1 MVQSASFS
9 ADSDPKTANIDAAKL
24 GLEPKQG
31 SVLFSDIYGYRRLT
45 QDLDSS
51 EAASLLNEYF
61 QSLLDAIYKYKQNL
75 NDKIELACI
84 RNALIAVFGSPNPL
98 EDHAWTAVQTA
109 REMCDRLTEYNK
121 RRSSAG
127 QPAIKIGIGIN
138 SDLILSGQ
146 LGSDRPMDF
155 AAIGDGVNLAYYLE
169 GVSKQYDCEI
179 VLSENTHNLCSDKI
193 WARKLDLIRIR
204 NNYPPVEI
212 YEFICGRDEAI
223 SEQKQKV
230 LEHYNK
236 GREHY
241 LNREFAIALGQ
252 FVTVLG
258 IDSNDRPSTLHL
270 KRCQQCLKEPPSD
283 DWDGSVPIWKLEV

>member
-9 ADSDPKTANIDAAKL
+9 ADSDPKTNIDAAKL

-61 QSLLDAIYKYKQNL
+61 QSLVAAIYKYKQNL
-75 NDKIELACI
+75 DDKIELACI
-84 RNALIAVFGSPNPL
+84 RNALIAVFGSPKPL

-146 LGSDRPMDF
+146 LGSHRPMDF

-179 VLSENTHNLCSDKI
+179 VLSENTYNLCSDKI

-212 YEFICGRDEAI
+212 YEFIGGRDEAI

>member
-1 MVQSASFS
+1 MVQPANFS

-61 QSLLDAIYKYKQNL
+61 QSLVDAIYKYKHNL
-75 NDKIELACI
+75 DNRIELACI
-84 RNALIAVFGSPNPL
+84 RNALIALFGSPQPL
-98 EDHAWTAVQTA
+98 EDHAWMAVETA
-109 REMCDRLTEYNK
+109 REMCHHLAQYNDR
-121 RRSSAG
+121 RRAAS

-138 SDLILSGQ
+138 SDMILSGQ
-146 LGSDRPMDF
+146 LGSGRRMDF
-155 AAIGDGVNLAYYLE
+155 AAIGDGVSLAYYLE

-179 VLSENTHNLCSDKI
+179 VLSENTYRLCSDKI
-193 WARKLDLIRIR
+193 WARKLDLIRMR
-204 NNYPPVEI
+204 NNYTPVEI
-212 YEFICGRDEAI
+212 YEFLSGRDEPI
-223 SEQKQKV
+223 SENKQKV

-241 LNREFAIALGQ
+241 LNRDFALALGQ

-270 KRCQQCLKEPPSD
+270 KRCQQYLKEPPSD
-283 DWDGSVPIWKLEV
+283 DWDGSIPIWNLEV